1 MNGNHSSL
9 TTSIE
14 DFGAIKLIGLG
25 GVGGI
30 VARFLLMYL
39 AANRRPARVVLI
51 DGDAFE
57 TRNAERMS
65 FTQLGNKAAVVR
77 DDLHAL
83 VDGSMVT
90 LSTVEAFIEPDN
102 IERLLHDGDLVLLAV
117 DNHATRQLVGD
128 YCRERLD
135 DVCLISGGNDGV
147 GDDSSGVTLRGSY
160 GNVQIYRREHGR
172 DLSPHLG
179 AYHPEIAAPS
189 DQLPTQLSCSE
200 ALFSTPQILFANL
213 ATASAMLN
221 TFLLHV
227 CESLDYQEVCFD
239 IAEGMMRPL
248 QLPLSNP

>member
-1 MNGNHSSL
+1 MNDHSPL
-9 TTSIE
+9 TSAME
-14 DFGAIKLIGLG
+14 NFGAIKLIGLG

-39 AANRRPARVVLI
+39 AASRRPARVVLI

-65 FTQLGNKAAVVR
+65 FTEIGNKAAVVR
-77 DDLHAL
+77 DDLFEL
-83 VDGSMVT
+83 IEGSLVT
-90 LSTVEAFIEPDN
+90 LSAVETFIEPGN
-102 IERLLHDGDLVLLAV
+102 IERLLHAGDIVLLAV
-117 DNHATRQLVGD
+117 DNHATRRLVGN
-128 YCRERLD
+128 YCREHLD

-179 AYHPEIAAPS
+179 AYHPEIAAPG
-189 DQLPTQLSCSE
+189 DQLPTELSCTE
-200 ALFSTPQILFANL
+200 AVFVTPQILFANL
-213 ATASAMLN
+213 AAASAMLN

-239 IAEGMMRPL
+239 IAEGTMRPM
-248 QLPLSNP
+248 QLPVPNP